1 MFSNPENKPVCAWC
15 ESVIPPGK
23 SVEEFLGLVNFY
35 RGFGPPSADAATK
48 ASDTMKQEPVIG
60 MAKCGRR
67 NPTPAVVTRQCA
79 KCHGVFASE
88 DMFGGRCLECAVQ
101 PYAVRGAGRGQ
112 CDICGD
118 LFNMSRM
125 YWAPDGDLLCHECAK
140 HGDEKSTNPKDA
152 IGSDKIPLHL
162 WPTTASAMGCL
173 AMLEGALKYG
183 RSNFRAS
190 GVRASI
196 YYDACRRHLD
206 AWFEGEESAPDT
218 GTPHLSSAL
227 ACLAIIV
234 DAQANG
240 KLNDDRMFAETP
252 GYRKLVDELTPHVAR
267 LKEQFKDKKPK
278 HYTRE
283 SK

>member
-1 MFSNPENKPVCAWC
+1 MRTCRTCGAVFMRNPEEMPICGWC

-23 SVEEFLGLVNFY
+23 SVEEFIEQVDLY
-35 RGFGPPSADAATK
+35 RGFGPPSVSAATK
-48 ASDTMKQEPVIG
+48 ASETMEQEPVIG
-60 MAKCGRR
+60 MHRCCG
-67 NPTPAVVTRQCA
+67 
-79 KCHGVFASE
+79 CHELYDLPEMQWVS
-88 DMFGGRCLECAVQ
+88 
-101 PYAVRGAGRGQ
+101 GQ
-112 CDICGD
+112 
-118 LFNMSRM
+118 
-125 YWAPDGDLLCHECAK
+125 LLCRECAK

-152 IGSDKIPLHL
+152 VGSDKLPMHL

-206 AWFEGEESAPDT
+206 AWFEGEEYAPDT

-267 LKEQFKDKKPK
+267 LKDMFKDKKPE

>member
-1 MFSNPENKPVCAWC
+1 MFSNPENKPICAWC

-48 ASDTMKQEPVIG
+48 ASEAMEQEPVIG
-60 MAKCGRR
+60 MHRCCGCHELYDLPEMQWVSGQLLCRE
-67 NPTPAVVTRQCA
+67 CA
-79 KCHGVFASE
+79 KHG
-88 DMFGGRCLECAVQ
+88 AVQ
-101 PYAVRGAGRGQ
+101 GASKGQ

-125 YWAPDGDLLCHECAK
+125 YWAPDGDLLCTECAK

-152 IGSDKIPLHL
+152 IGSDKLPMHL

-206 AWFEGEESAPDT
+206 AWFEGEEYAPDT

-267 LKEQFKDKKPK
+267 LKDMFKDKKPE